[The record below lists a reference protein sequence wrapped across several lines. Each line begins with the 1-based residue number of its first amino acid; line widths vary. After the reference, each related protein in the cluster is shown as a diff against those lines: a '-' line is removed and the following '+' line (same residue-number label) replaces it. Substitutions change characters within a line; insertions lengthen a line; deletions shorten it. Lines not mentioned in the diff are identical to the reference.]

1 MKNAIQSIPS
11 DREGEILVKIYH
23 NITDVIVSVKD
34 NGIGIPDENREKLF
48 DVNFTTK
55 TKGMGLGLIVVKNV
69 VEQAKGTI
77 DFNSIEGEGTTF
89 IVSFP
94 LHK

>member
-1 MKNAIQSIPS
+1 LLGQYRDISTF
-11 DREGEILVKIYH
+11 YH
-23 NITDVIVSVKD
+23 YTIKARTFQHNF
-34 NGIGIPDENREKLF
+34 ENREKLF